1 MLLYSSTQNIHKTQH
16 IVAKALG
23 LPANKV
29 LALIYVTRR
38 LYANCIELVEVLAG
52 KRLEIFP
59 LVWLLLWLPITY
71 KNLLDWY

>member
-29 LALIYVTRR
+29 RNYWDYVTRR
-38 LYANCIELVEVLAG
+38 WYASYIELVEALAG
-52 KRLEIFP
+52 KRLEIFHLAWP
-59 LVWLLLWLPITY
+59 LL
-71 KNLLDWY
+71 